1 MAGREETT
9 ALTWRTGMLIL
20 SRKLDEVITI
30 GDDVEVKIVRISKDV
45 VKLGI
50 AAPKNVAVHRKE
62 IARRIEEKLHR
73 NDNDERD
80 K

>member
-1 MAGREETT
+1 
-9 ALTWRTGMLIL
+9 MLIL